1 MKKNMEIKNMADEI
15 FKIHLL
21 SLKSSQ
27 VNLLDLKTK
36 REEDIKENLM
46 GMDNQFQKSN
56 MWLLKSSKKRTKTK
70 GKYKYLKK

>member
-1 MKKNMEIKNMADEI
+1 MEIKNVVDEI

-36 REEDIKENLM
+36 REEDRKENLM

-56 MWLLKSSKKRTKTK
+56 M
-70 GKYKYLKK
+70 

>member
-1 MKKNMEIKNMADEI
+1 MKKNMEIKNVADEI

-56 MWLLKSSKKRTKTK
+56 M
-70 GKYKYLKK
+70 